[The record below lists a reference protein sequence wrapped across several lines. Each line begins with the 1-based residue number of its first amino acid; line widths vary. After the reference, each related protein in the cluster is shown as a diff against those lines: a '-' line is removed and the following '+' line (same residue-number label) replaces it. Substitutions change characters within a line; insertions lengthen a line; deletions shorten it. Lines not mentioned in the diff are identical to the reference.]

1 MNILVL
7 NHYAGSPEM
16 GMTFRPYYLGK
27 EWIRMGHNV
36 KIVTADYSHL
46 RIKNPAVKKDFQET
60 FIDGIS
66 YYWIKTCRYK
76 GNGLLRALSIFL
88 FSGKLFIKSN
98 SIAKEWK
105 PDVVI
110 DASTHHLDTYA
121 AQRICKKSGAKLIH
135 EVRDMWPITLLELGH
150 MKKYNPFVFL
160 IQCAENSFCKHADY
174 VVSLLPYAK
183 EYLIKHGMRD
193 DKFRVSSNGI
203 VLEEWKEQPSIPKEY
218 DKILKHLREEG
229 KFIIGF
235 LGSHT
240 KSYALTYLIQAV
252 QELDCLEIAVVFVGK
267 GNQKEELK
275 ELASKKKCN
284 NFYFLD
290 PVPKS
295 IIPTLAQRMDCLYVG
310 AIHNDMFRFGICMN
324 KLFDSMMSGKPILY
338 AVDAPNNYVMDYHC
352 GVSVEPE
359 SVEALEQGI
368 RQLYTMSENE
378 REDLG
383 QNGRQAVLEHFT
395 YEKLAADFAALF

>member
-1 MNILVL
+1 
-7 NHYAGSPEM
+7 M

-27 EWIRMGHNV
+27 EWIRMGHDV
-36 KIVTADYSHL
+36 KIITADYSHL
-46 RIKNPAVKKDFQET
+46 RIKNPDIKEDFQET
-60 FIDGIS
+60 IIGGIK
-66 YYWIKTCRYK
+66 YYWIKTCRYN
-76 GNGLLRALSIFL
+76 GNGVKRALSMFL
-88 FSGKLFIKSN
+88 FAGKLFVKARK
-98 SIAKEWK
+98 IAKNWR

-121 AQRICKKSGAKLIH
+121 AQKICRKTGARLIH
-135 EVRDMWPITLLELGH
+135 EVRDMWPITLMELGH
-150 MKKYNPFVFL
+150 MKKYHPFVFV
-160 IQCAENSFCKHADY
+160 IQCAENSFCKHADF

-183 EYLIKHGMRD
+183 EYLMKHGMSEE
-193 DKFRVSSNGI
+193 KFRISSNGI
-203 VLEEWKEQPSIPKEY
+203 VLEEWEQENTLPKEHS
-218 DKILKHLREEG
+218 DILVKLKAEN
-229 KFIIGF
+229 KFVIGF

-240 KSYALTYLIQAV
+240 ESYALTYLIKAV
-252 QELDCLEIAVVFVGK
+252 QELECPDIAVVFVGK
-267 GNQKEELK
+267 GNQKEELRK
-275 ELASKKKCN
+275 MASEKMSN

-295 IIPTLAQRMDCLYVG
+295 VIPTLAQRMDCLYVG

-338 AVDAPNNYVMDYHC
+338 TVDAPNNYIEDYHC

-368 RQLYTMSENE
+368 CQLYTMSENE
-378 REDLG
+378 REELG

>member
-1 MNILVL
+1 M
-7 NHYAGSPEM
+7 
-16 GMTFRPYYLGK
+16 
-27 EWIRMGHNV
+27 
-36 KIVTADYSHL
+36 
-46 RIKNPAVKKDFQET
+46 
-60 FIDGIS
+60 
-66 YYWIKTCRYK
+66 
-76 GNGLLRALSIFL
+76 
-88 FSGKLFIKSN
+88 
-98 SIAKEWK
+98 
-105 PDVVI
+105 
-110 DASTHHLDTYA
+110 
-121 AQRICKKSGAKLIH
+121 
-135 EVRDMWPITLLELGH
+135 
-150 MKKYNPFVFL
+150 
-160 IQCAENSFCKHADY
+160 
-174 VVSLLPYAK
+174 
-183 EYLIKHGMRD
+183 
-193 DKFRVSSNGI
+193 
-203 VLEEWKEQPSIPKEY
+203 
-218 DKILKHLREEG
+218 
-229 KFIIGF
+229 
-235 LGSHT
+235 
-240 KSYALTYLIQAV
+240 

-378 REDLG
+378 REELG